1 MLRFGSEL
9 IFYFCDLFKV
19 NVIIIENKENKSFE
33 ETLSHDVIELM
44 TNIIVNFI
52 IAKLYGKRS
61 HKNKVKNI

>member
-19 NVIIIENKENKSFE
+19 NVIIIEDKENKSFE

-52 IAKLYGKRS
+52 IAKLYG
-61 HKNKVKNI
+61 

>member
-19 NVIIIENKENKSFE
+19 NIVIIEDKVDKSFE
-33 ETLSHDVIELM
+33 ETLSYDVIELM